1 MSKFWISKS
10 VMQKKWLILTIIV
23 LIYLPVTID
32 ATVMHVATPSLS
44 AALNLTANQLLWI
57 IDIYS
62 LIMAGLILPMGAL
75 GDRIGFKKLLF
86 IGTAVFGVGSLAAAF
101 SPTAYAL
108 IASRAVLGLGAAM
121 LIPAT
126 LSGIR
131 NAFTEEKQ
139 RNFALGLWS
148 TVGGGGA
155 AFGPLVGGF
164 VLEHFH
170 WGAVFLIN
178 IPIILVVLVMI
189 VMIIPKQQEKTDQ
202 PINLGQALVLV
213 VAILS
218 LIYSIKSAMYNFSV
232 LTVVMFVVGI
242 STLIH
247 FIRSQKRAMT
257 PMIDL
262 ELFKH
267 PVIST
272 SIVMAVVS
280 MIALVG
286 FELLLSQELQFVHG
300 FSPLQAAMFI
310 IPFMIAIS
318 LGGPLAGI
326 CLNKWGLRR
335 VSSLGILVS
344 ALSLWGLAQLN
355 FSTDHFLAW
364 TCMVFLGFSIE
375 IALLASTAAIMSSV
389 PPQKASA
396 AGAIEGMAY
405 ELGAGLGVAIFGLM
419 LSWFYSRSIILPA
432 ELPSDLIEKAS
443 ISIGE
448 TMQLASNLE
457 NPLGGQLVVVAQ
469 QAFSYAHSWV
479 LTLSAICFFLLTVFV
494 WFSFPK
500 KVN

>member
-1 MSKFWISKS
+1 
-10 VMQKKWLILTIIV
+10 MQKKWLILTIIV

-86 IGTAVFGVGSLAAAF
+86 IGTAIFGVGSLAAAF

-189 VMIIPKQQEKTDQ
+189 VMIILKQQEKTDQ
-202 PINLGQALVLV
+202 PINLGQALILV

-232 LTVVMFVVGI
+232 LTVVMFVIGI

-247 FIRSQKRAMT
+247 FIQSQKRSTT

-326 CLNKWGLRR
+326 CLNK
-335 VSSLGILVS
+335 
-344 ALSLWGLAQLN
+344 WGLAQLN

-419 LSWFYSRSIILPA
+419 LSWFYSRSIILP
-432 ELPSDLIEKAS
+432 EQLPTDLIEKAS

-448 TMQLASNLE
+448 TMQLASSLE
-457 NPLGGQLVVVAQ
+457 NPLGGQLVAVAQ

-479 LTLSAICFFLLTVFV
+479 LTISAICFFLLTVFV